1 MLVKLQASGC
11 SGQRGWLFYKL
22 AKLWQDLVHAPLCY
36 IYSVWVDYTGLVPLA
51 LLLWFVWVNYTGLVP
66 LALLSWCVWVNYT
79 GLVPL
84 ALLLWCVWVNYTGL
98 VPLAQGR
105 SCADYILPSLCEFYP
120 YLLPNRTSQI
130 AYLKRKR
137 KLPYCLKHKK

>member
-66 LALLSWCVWVNYT
+66 LA
-79 GLVPL
+79 
-84 ALLLWCVWVNYTGL
+84 
-98 VPLAQGR
+98 QGR